1 MCVSP
6 CISCPLKTSEEG
18 DVKGYET
25 IYNLF
30 DVWGNVARHLS
41 GLPAQTFLDMSVKE
55 TVFTSGRG
63 REGSRRDGGDAGGTR
78 ECLIFT

>member
-25 IYNLF
+25 IYNMS
-30 DVWGNVARHLS
+30 DIWGNVARHLS

-63 REGSRRDGGDAGGTR
+63 ERREAGVTEVTLAGQ
-78 ECLIFT
+78 ENV